1 MSCKP
6 ERLWLVVLWLTV
18 LPSFAF
24 AAATLPRAEG
34 SDFRA
39 AVWNVSREKF
49 FEQRERYVTALR
61 AIDADL
67 LIFDEMPEDRGADDV
82 ADVLRALDSENDVD
96 WQVAYGSSGDN
107 QRAVIALRGDVE
119 PLRQF
124 QHLPYPP
131 RFVAWMRK
139 LPLNPYQRQRLDR
152 NLDAGIGAS
161 AAQVRIGG
169 RRIIVV
175 GVDLQCCGDSDDA
188 WEERRRYVE
197 ARSIRSV
204 LDRAWS
210 VREPDAVIVAGDFN
224 AVRGRRPVNLLQ
236 GDEKHPQ
243 RRLAIAD
250 ALHANGIDRWT
261 WDGRGT
267 PFPSRAIDFMLHSR
281 SLRVRQALV
290 FDAETM
296 SDDQRASYGL
306 DAGMFRAMSEHRPVV
321 VDFAWR

>member
-1 MSCKP
+1 MIRKL
-6 ERLWLVVLWLTV
+6 RMTWLLAAWLSL
-18 LPSFAF
+18 LPAF
-24 AAATLPRAEG
+24 ASATGALPRAEG

-39 AVWNVSREKF
+39 LVWNVSREKF
-49 FEQRERYVTALR
+49 FDQRDGYLTALR

-67 LIFDEMPEDRGADDV
+67 LIFDEMPDDRSADDV
-82 ADVLRALDSENDVD
+82 TGILQALNANDDAD
-96 WQVAYGSSGDN
+96 WQAAYGSSGDG
-107 QRAVIALRGDVE
+107 QRVVIALRGDVE

-131 RFVAWMRK
+131 RFVAWMRR
-139 LPLNPYQRQRLDR
+139 LPLTPYQRQHLDR
-152 NLDAGIGAS
+152 NLDAGIGAFG
-161 AAQVRIGG
+161 AQVRIGN

-197 ARSIRSV
+197 SRSIRSV
-204 LDRAWS
+204 LDRVWS
-210 VREPDAVIVAGDFN
+210 TRAPDAVIVAGDFN
-224 AVRGRRPVNLLQ
+224 AVRGKRPVNLLQ
-236 GDEKHPQ
+236 GDQKRPQ

-250 ALHANGIDRWT
+250 ALHANGVDRWT

-281 SLRVRQALV
+281 SLHVMQALV
-290 FDAETM
+290 FDAETL
-296 SDDQRASYGL
+296 SESQRTSFGL
-306 DAGMFRAMSEHRPVV
+306 DAGMFRTLSEHRPVV